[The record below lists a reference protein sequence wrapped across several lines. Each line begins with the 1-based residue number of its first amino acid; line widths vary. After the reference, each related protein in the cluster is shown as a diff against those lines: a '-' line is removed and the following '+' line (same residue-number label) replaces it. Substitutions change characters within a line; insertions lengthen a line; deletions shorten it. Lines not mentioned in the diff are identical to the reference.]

1 MIAGMADNDPRS
13 AVFAEGLLSGK
24 VALVTGGGTGL
35 GRETAIE
42 LARCGARVTIAG
54 RRAQTLAAAAGE
66 ILREIGADA
75 GEDAETA
82 KTAAGAG
89 GGSADADETA
99 RGACDGDAE
108 DPQTGSG
115 EDGVGAAGLVDWV
128 AADVREPA
136 DARRLVETVVER
148 RGRLDILVNNAGGQ
162 YFTPAE
168 GIAPKG
174 WRAVWR
180 LNVEGMLNMSKAAVE
195 LGLGAAAMP
204 AGESEG
210 AAERALDE
218 AALYGAEAGGVIVN
232 VTLSPHHG
240 MPGMAHSGA
249 ARATVEALTRE
260 MAERWAEKGIAV
272 TAIAAGHFD
281 TEAMSK
287 YPDTVRA
294 GMARSVPMQ
303 RLGEPREHAWLVAL
317 LCSPLGRA
325 LNGSTITLDGARD
338 NWLGPWPPPGLTGET
353 GEVPTEERKGARA
366 GGRAPA

>member
-35 GRETAIE
+35 GKASAIE
-42 LARCGARVTIAG
+42 LARCGARVVIAG
-54 RRAQTLAAAAGE
+54 RRAQTLEVAAGE

-75 GEDAETA
+75 GETA
-82 KTAAGAG
+82 GGAG
-89 GGSADADETA
+89 GGSADAGETA
-99 RGACDGDAE
+99 TGTGEGGAKE
-108 DPQTGSG
+108 TQTGAG
-115 EDGVGAAGLVDWV
+115 EDGVGVKGVAGVGVASRVEWV
-128 AADVREPA
+128 AADVREPV
-136 DARRLVETVVER
+136 DAKGLVETVIGR
-148 RGRLDILVNNAGGQ
+148 CGRLDILVNNAGGQ

-180 LNVEGMLNMSKAAVE
+180 LNVEGILNMSEAAVAQGMGGA
-195 LGLGAAAMP
+195 GLAGIPSWGA
-204 AGESEG
+204 
-210 AAERALDE
+210 
-218 AALYGAEAGGVIVN
+218 IVN

-260 MAERWAEKGIAV
+260 MAARWSERKITV

-281 TEAMSK
+281 TEAMGK
-287 YPDTVRA
+287 YPETVRA
-294 GMARSVPMQ
+294 GMGRSVPVQ

-317 LCSPLGRA
+317 LCSPIGRA

-338 NWLGPWPPPGLTGET
+338 NWFGPWPPPGLTGGT

-366 GGRAPA
+366 GGRAPV

>member
-35 GRETAIE
+35 GKATAIE
-42 LARCGARVTIAG
+42 LVRCGARVVIAG
-54 RRAQTLAAAAGE
+54 RRAQTLEVGAGE

-75 GEDAETA
+75 GETA
-82 KTAAGAG
+82 IGAG
-89 GGSADADETA
+89 GDSADAGETA
-99 RGACDGDAE
+99 RGTGEGGADE
-108 DPQTGSG
+108 TQTGAG
-115 EDGVGAAGLVDWV
+115 EDGVGAASRVDWV

-136 DARRLVETVVER
+136 DAKGLIETVIER
-148 RGRLDILVNNAGGQ
+148 CGRLDILVNNAGGQ

-180 LNVEGMLNMSKAAVE
+180 LNVEGMLNMSEAAVAQ
-195 LGLGAAAMP
+195 GM
-204 AGESEG
+204 
-210 AAERALDE
+210 
-218 AALYGAEAGGVIVN
+218 GGVGPAEGPSWSAIVN

-260 MAERWAEKGIAV
+260 MAERWSGRKIVV

-281 TEAMSK
+281 TEAMGK
-287 YPDTVRA
+287 YPETVRA

-303 RLGEPREHAWLVAL
+303 RLGEPQEHAWLVAL

-338 NWLGPWPPPGLTGET
+338 NWFGPWPPPGLTGET
-353 GEVPTEERKGARA
+353 GEVPTEERRTLG
-366 GGRAPA
+366 PA